1 MRRPPVYSDA
11 SVLAWARDE
20 GPDVL
25 ESAALE
31 EALGPLLRRL
41 SLPAGL
47 ISGMTGIEA
56 RRLYPAGAR
65 PSLGAT
71 RAARALF
78 SGSGLGPHEVDLL
91 YSTSVGRDFLEPST
105 ASIIHSALG
114 LSPECAALDL
124 GSACLGFMDGL
135 NLAALQVDA
144 GLCDLALVVAGEN
157 SRPVL
162 ESTLDRLLAGECD
175 RKLFFDNFATL
186 TLGSGGAAMLVGR
199 DPSESMPRLRRMISR
214 ADGSSNH
221 LCRGDFGGMTTDSAK
236 LLVRGVEL
244 AARTFEAGREA
255 FGWTPE
261 IFDLIVCHQV
271 SEANTLRFAEAL
283 GLPWER
289 VCRSYP
295 LYGNMGAAAVPYTF
309 DLASEA
315 GLLVPGTRVAM
326 MGIGSGLSCAMLEL
340 EIPRGFRGRPVPPGP
355 PPAAGSSR
363 SRPGAGR
370 GGS

>member
-1 MRRPPVYSDA
+1 MRRPPVYSSA

-20 GPDVL
+20 GPDIL
-25 ESAALE
+25 ESLALE
-31 EALGPLLRRL
+31 EALGPLMARL

-47 ISGMTGIEA
+47 IADMTGIEA
-56 RRLYPAGAR
+56 RRLYPSGAR
-65 PSLGAT
+65 PSLGAVN
-71 RAARALF
+71 AARTLF
-78 SGSGLGPHEVDLL
+78 ARWGVRPEEVDLL

-114 LSPECAALDL
+114 LGPECASLDL
-124 GSACLGFMDGL
+124 GSACLGFIDGL

-162 ESTLDRLLAGECD
+162 ESTLDGLLRGGSD
-175 RKLFFDNFATL
+175 RRRFFDNFATL

-199 DPSESMPRLRRMISR
+199 DPSGTRPRLRRMISR

-244 AARTFEAGREA
+244 AARTFAAGREA

-261 IFDLIVCHQV
+261 GFGLVVCHQV

-315 GLLVPGTRVAM
+315 GLIAPCSSLAM
-326 MGIGSGLSCAMLEL
+326 MGIGSGLACAMMEV
-340 EIPRGFRGRPVPPGP
+340 EIPPGFRGA
-355 PPAAGSSR
+355 PPA
-363 SRPGAGR
+363 
-370 GGS
+370 